1 MYMRVT
7 HIQTSPGQVEA
18 AATDFKERMMPA
30 AREAGGYAGSAFFVD
45 RETGLARG
53 VTYWRSSEALA
64 ATAEWAVPL
73 EISAVGST
81 ASSIV
86 DVERFQM
93 VLEDRA
99 LHPEASAC
107 WRVDNGYTSLTK
119 QDAWVEFV
127 QAEVVPVVRTSS
139 GYCAT
144 AICIDRTSGAA
155 VVTSEWATAADRD
168 AAALGFV
175 PVLRRAAE
183 FALHPIRL
191 EFYEQVVAE
200 LHGLDPGQSDRA

>member
-1 MYMRVT
+1 MRVT
-7 HIQTSPGQVEA
+7 HVQAPPEQVEA

-45 RETGLARG
+45 RQTGQARG

-73 EISAVGST
+73 ELRAAGST

-86 DVERFQM
+86 DVERFRI

-99 LHPEASAC
+99 PPPEAPAC
-107 WRVDNGYTSLTK
+107 VRVDNGYTSLAK
-119 QDAWVEFV
+119 QDAWAEFV
-127 QAEVVPVVRTSS
+127 QAEVVPVVRTSN
-139 GYCAT
+139 GYCAM
-144 AICIDRTSGAA
+144 AICVGRTSGAA
-155 VVTSEWATAADRD
+155 VVTSNWATAADRD
-168 AAALGFV
+168 AAAPGFV

-191 EFYEQVVAE
+191 QFYDQAVAE
-200 LHGLDPGQSDRA
+200 LHGLDQGQSDRA